1 MFIGTYVFAATKLEY
16 AIFSNT
22 DGMSKIYEK
31 YEIERISLS
40 TLTNIERD
48 ETYLMPVFMKGHIQ
62 DAPLS
67 KVNTEQQSKPA
78 SHSRSTLSPPYTTL
92 LCW

>member
-16 AIFSNT
+16 AKFSNT
-22 DGMSKIYEK
+22 EGMSKIYEK

-48 ETYLMPVFMKGHIQ
+48 ET
-62 DAPLS
+62 
-67 KVNTEQQSKPA
+67 
-78 SHSRSTLSPPYTTL
+78 
-92 LCW
+92 